1 MGALWSAPAK
11 RRGSRAGR
19 PKSLTSQ
26 FLCRT
31 GTSTVRD
38 RRGATLARDAKC
50 AARKSHH
57 HDGNNAIAADTP
69 SALGLVRH
77 AVAARLPRA
86 RAALAL
92 ALTPTAS
99 VLGAAAPVSGLTD
112 ASPLVTRA
120 GAPDASLCEDGESG
134 HRKATTAGDAH
145 LKLDELDEAEAC
157 YLARCGTR
165 ATSRWRCTAWA
176 RCTRGRAA
184 TASRSRR
191 TASATACW
199 PCTPTRTSPSATSS
213 RARTSASEADA
224 AYTAAVEA
232 APSDPLAWEALGKH
246 QLSSGRFQLASNTY
260 RRAIIATR
268 DGDIPSPGL
277 ILGLARA
284 ARGAKNFPECVSH
297 AERAASLAPGF
308 GGALH
313 EVGACKLAGGDA
325 ASAIRSFREAA
336 RVEPDVAEH
345 RVALANAL
353 EALGRLDEAA
363 EALGEGIGA
372 MPRDASLQRAMEAVL
387 AKGAKKPRTERT
399 SEEGEL

>member
-1 MGALWSAPAK
+1 MPSPRVFRGLAL
-11 RRGSRAGR
+11 
-19 PKSLTSQ
+19 
-26 FLCRT
+26 
-31 GTSTVRD
+31 
-38 RRGATLARDAKC
+38 
-50 AARKSHH
+50 
-57 HDGNNAIAADTP
+57 
-69 SALGLVRH
+69 
-77 AVAARLPRA
+77 
-86 RAALAL
+86 ALAL

-157 YLARCGTR
+157 YLGALRYKSDFPMALYGLGEVHAR
-165 ATSRWRCTAWA
+165 A
-176 RCTRGRAA
+176 RRDGLAIEAYRL
-184 TASRSRR
+184 
-191 TASATACW
+191 ATACW
-199 PCTPTRTSPSATSS
+199 PQYVDAHVALGDVL
-213 RARTSASEADA
+213 ARQNKRKRADA

-313 EVGACKLAGGDA
+313 EVGACTLAGGDA

-387 AKGAKKPRTERT
+387 ARGAKKPRTERT